1 VSSKRLVSDVVASL
15 PAYQAGRTIEEVSRD
30 FGVTDVIKLASNEN
44 PFGPSPMAVA
54 AMANALNS
62 ANRYPEDAAV
72 ELRAELARR
81 HGVHPNQVVL
91 GAGGTDLIEL
101 SVRTFTT
108 PAEHALVSAGSFV
121 AYKLFLMAASVPF
134 TEVPLVDDAIDL
146 PGIARA
152 VRPET
157 KLIFL
162 PNPNNP
168 TGTRFTAGEFDRF
181 AAAVPEQVVLV
192 LDDAYLD
199 FCEPGDDMPN
209 SIALMR
215 KRSRTLVL
223 RSFSKAYGLAG
234 MRLGYGLGA
243 PELVEYLLK
252 VRRPF
257 AVNRV
262 AIEGGRAAL
271 DDVEHLERTL
281 VLTRMGRA
289 FLYEQLSSMGLR
301 AVKSY
306 ANFVMVDLGTE
317 LKVARLARA
326 LLERGLI
333 VRPLAPF
340 GLPHCLRFSVGT
352 ERENRKLVQALL
364 ELKEV

>member
-1 VSSKRLVSDVVASL
+1 MVSDVVASL
-15 PAYQAGRTIEEVSRD
+15 PAYQAGRSIEEVSRD
-30 FGVTDVIKLASNEN
+30 FGVTDIIKLASNEN
-44 PFGPSPMAVA
+44 PFGPSPKAIA
-54 AMANALNS
+54 AMAAALPS
-62 ANRYPEDAAV
+62 AGRYPDDGAV

-81 HGVHPNQVVL
+81 HQVQPNQVVL

-134 TEVPLVDDAIDL
+134 DEVPLVGDAIDL

-152 VRPET
+152 VRPNT

-168 TGTRFTAGEFDRF
+168 TGTRFTQGELERF
-181 AAAVPEQVVLV
+181 VAEVPEQVVVV

-199 FCEPGDDMPN
+199 FCQPEDDMPD
-209 SIALMR
+209 SVALMQR
-215 KRSRTLVL
+215 RPRTLVL

-243 PELVEYLLK
+243 AELVDYLLK

-257 AVNRV
+257 AVNRL

-271 DDVEHLERTL
+271 DDAEHLARTL
-281 VLTRMGRA
+281 LLTRQGRSYLHRELTSLG
-289 FLYEQLSSMGLR
+289 FR

-317 LKVARLARA
+317 AKVARLARA

-333 VRPLAPF
+333 VRPLAAF

-352 ERENRKLVQALL
+352 ENENQKLVAALSQ
-364 ELKEV
+364 LKEP

>member
-1 VSSKRLVSDVVASL
+1 MVSDVVASL
-15 PAYQAGRTIEEVSRD
+15 PAYQAGRSIEEVSRD
-30 FGVTDVIKLASNEN
+30 FGVTDIIKLASNEN
-44 PFGPSPMAVA
+44 PFGPSPKAIA
-54 AMANALNS
+54 AMAAALTS
-62 ANRYPEDAAV
+62 AGRYPDDGAV

-81 HGVHPNQVVL
+81 HQVQPNQVVL

-101 SVRTFTT
+101 AVRTFTT
-108 PAEHALVSAGSFV
+108 PTDHALVSAGSFV
-121 AYKLFLMAASVPF
+121 AYKLFLMAASVPYD
-134 TEVPLVDDAIDL
+134 EVPLAGDAIDL

-152 VRPET
+152 VRADT

-168 TGTRFTAGEFDRF
+168 TGTRFTQGELERF
-181 AAAVPEQVVLV
+181 VEAVPEHVVVV

-199 FCEPGDDMPN
+199 FCEPGDDMPD
-209 SIALMR
+209 SVALM
-215 KRSRTLVL
+215 KRRPRTLVL

-243 PELVEYLLK
+243 VELVDYLLK

-257 AVNRV
+257 AVNRL

-271 DDVEHLERTL
+271 DDSEHLERTL
-281 VLTRMGRA
+281 LLTRQGRA
-289 FLYEQLSSMGLR
+289 YLHRELTSLGFR

-317 LKVARLARA
+317 DRVARLARA

-333 VRPLAPF
+333 VRPLAAF

-352 ERENRKLVQALL
+352 ERENQKLIATLG
-364 ELKEV
+364 ELKES